1 MSFSM
6 FSLFLSISLSFF
18 SLVLS
23 LNLSYPAS
31 LWPRL
36 GPVTQATL
44 AAPRPAP
51 VNQRAAPSRIQTARA
66 APVTASV
73 TGPPGPPPQRYNT
86 IIPYCI
92 VPTNR
97 DSQIFFYCAINQYS
111 TSVIP

>member
-36 GPVTQATL
+36 GPLTRASPAVPR
-44 AAPRPAP
+44 AAPA
-51 VNQRAAPSRIQTARA
+51 NQRAAPSQTQIVRA
-66 APVTASV
+66 APVTVSV

-86 IIPYCI
+86 ITPYYT
-92 VPTNR
+92 VPTKH
-97 DSQIFFYCAINQYS
+97 SQNK
-111 TSVIP
+111 TN